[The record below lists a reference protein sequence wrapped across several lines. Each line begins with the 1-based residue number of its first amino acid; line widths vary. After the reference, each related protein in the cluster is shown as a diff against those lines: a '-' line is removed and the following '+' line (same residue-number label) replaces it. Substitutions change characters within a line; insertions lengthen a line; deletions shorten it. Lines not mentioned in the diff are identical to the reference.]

1 MARGT
6 VITGKTPNPDKDVE
20 PGRNGRNTAQ
30 AGNDGDYDYQ
40 DEQGEQW
47 GGRLIVEAL
56 EVAILTLLIFLCIRL
71 VAQNYIVDGPS
82 MQPTLYTNEYI
93 LVDKSA
99 YFFSSPQRGDVV
111 VFHYPLDPK
120 VDYVKR
126 VIGVPGDTVTV
137 AANGVVT
144 VDGVTLTEPYV
155 NDLDNPY
162 PPETITLQPG
172 QYFVLG
178 DNRGDSSDSRYWGT
192 LPRNDIVGRAEFVYW
207 PVVDAHFLKD
217 WSGVFHN
224 IHR

>member
-1 MARGT
+1 MARGS
-6 VITGKTPNPDKDVE
+6 VITGKSQDPDKGDDKGYSAE
-20 PGRNGRNTAQ
+20 SAP
-30 AGNDGDYDYQ
+30 DDDYDYQ

-47 GGRLIVEAL
+47 GGRLLVEAL

-99 YFFSSPQRGDVV
+99 YFFNSPQRGDVV
-111 VFHYPLDPK
+111 VFHYPLDPSK
-120 VDYVKR
+120 DYVKR
-126 VIGVPGDTVTV
+126 VIGLPGDTITV
-137 AANGVVT
+137 AADGVVT
-144 VDGVTLTEPYV
+144 VDGVRLNEPYV

-162 PPETITLQPG
+162 PPETLTLGPG

-178 DNRGDSSDSRYWGT
+178 DNRGDSSDSRYWGP
-192 LPRNDIVGRAEFVYW
+192 LPRKDIIGRADLVYW
-207 PVVDAHFLKD
+207 PIPDAHFLKD
-217 WSGVFHN
+217 WTGIFHN

>member
-6 VITGKTPNPDKDVE
+6 VITGKSPDPGKGFE
-20 PGRNGRNTAQ
+20 PGRDAARAD
-30 AGNDGDYDYQ
+30 DGDDYDYQ

-111 VFHYPLDPK
+111 VFHYPLNPK

-126 VIGVPGDTVTV
+126 VIGLPGDTVTV
-137 AANGVVT
+137 AVNGVVT
-144 VDGVTLTEPYV
+144 VDGVTLNEPYV

-162 PPETITLQPG
+162 PPETLTLKPG

-192 LPRNDIVGRAEFVYW
+192 LPRHDIVGRADFVYW
-207 PVVDAHFLKD
+207 PIPDAHFLKD
-217 WSGVFHN
+217 WSGIFHN